1 MVKSGNIKVLDGW
14 RGISILLVLAA
25 HLLPLGPK
33 SWGLNF
39 ATGVLG
45 MVIFFILSG
54 FLITSILLT
63 DISVPEFLTRR
74 FFRVIPLAWLY
85 FTVVLLF
92 WSASPRSWWSHFF
105 FYANL
110 PPEDFIPMT
119 EHMWSLCVEV
129 QFYIAIAI
137 WYKLTGSRGLLVLP
151 GVALSFT
158 ALRAWNSVDAV
169 IATYYRIDEI
179 LAGCI
184 LALIWHGRIGGGI
197 LEKIKKIPSWLVLIL
212 LIAACLH
219 IGKLYL
225 FRPYFAALLV
235 ATTMLNPESR
245 FSRILSIRPLFFA
258 ASISY
263 ALYVI
268 HPMLAHSWL
277 GSGDLLEKYTKR
289 PLLFIVLVAVAYI
302 STHFHEQK
310 WISVGKKFSQR
321 IRINAQYFRK
331 SQ

>member
-1 MVKSGNIKVLDGW
+1 MNQNGHIKVLDGW

-63 DISVPEFLTRR
+63 GISVPEFLTRR

-85 FTVVLLF
+85 FSVVLLA
-92 WSASPRSWWSHFF
+92 WTASPRSWWPHFF
-105 FYANL
+105 FYANM

-129 QFYIAIAI
+129 QFYVAIAI
-137 WYKLTGSRGLLVLP
+137 WYRFAGTRGLLWLP
-151 GVALSFT
+151 WVALSFT

-184 LALIWHGRIGGGI
+184 LALVWHGQIGKNLLGKIQRLPLWLI
-197 LEKIKKIPSWLVLIL
+197 LSL
-212 LIAACLH
+212 LIASCLH

-225 FRPYFAALLV
+225 LRPYFAALLV
-235 ATTMLNPESR
+235 AITMLNPESK
-245 FSRILSIRPLFFA
+245 FSRLLSIRPLLFT

-277 GSGDLLEKYTKR
+277 GSGELLEKYAKR
-289 PLLFIVLVAVAYI
+289 PILFAALLAIAYL
-302 STHFHEQK
+302 STHFYELK
-310 WISVGKKFSQR
+310 WIALGKRLSRQ
-321 IRINAQYFRK
+321 IRQYSTNR
-331 SQ
+331 Q

>member
-1 MVKSGNIKVLDGW
+1 MNQSGHIKVLDGW

-39 ATGVLG
+39 ASGILG

-63 DISVPEFLTRR
+63 GISAPEFLTRR

-85 FTVVLLF
+85 FTLVLLL
-92 WSASPRSWWSHFF
+92 WSASPRSWWPHFF

-129 QFYIAIAI
+129 QFYIVIAI
-137 WYKLTGSRGLLVLP
+137 WYKVAGPRGLLLLP
-151 GVALSFT
+151 WVGLLFT
-158 ALRAWNSVDAV
+158 ILRAWNSVDAV

-179 LAGCI
+179 LAGSI
-184 LALIWHGRIGGGI
+184 LALAWHGRFGEGFFG
-197 LEKIKKIPSWLVLIL
+197 KIKNISPWLMLIF
-212 LIAACLH
+212 LIASCLH

-225 FRPYFAALLV
+225 LRPYFAALLV
-235 ATTMLNPESR
+235 VITMLNPDSF
-245 FSRILSIRPLFFA
+245 FSRLLRIRPLIFT

-277 GSGDLLEKYTKR
+277 GSGDLLEKYMKR
-289 PLLFIVLVAVAYI
+289 PLLFIFLIIIAYL
-302 STHFHEQK
+302 STHFYESR
-310 WISVGKKFSQR
+310 WISLGKKLSKRF
-321 IRINAQYFRK
+321 RIN
-331 SQ
+331 

>member
-1 MVKSGNIKVLDGW
+1 MNSNGHIKVLDGW
-14 RGISILLVLAA
+14 RGMSILLVLAA

-33 SWGLNF
+33 SWELNF

-63 DISVPEFLTRR
+63 NISVPQFLARR

-85 FTVVLLF
+85 CVVVMLL
-92 WSASPRSWWSHFF
+92 WSASPRSWVPHFL

-119 EHMWSLCVEV
+119 EHIWSLCVEV
-129 QFYIAIAI
+129 QFYVAIAI
-137 WYKLTGSRGLLVLP
+137 WFKFMGVRGLYFLP
-151 GVALSFT
+151 WLALCFT

-179 LAGCI
+179 LAGCT
-184 LALIWHGRIGGGI
+184 LALIWHGHIGKGL
-197 LEKIKKIPSWLVLIL
+197 LEKIKKVPLWLIAPL
-212 LIAACLH
+212 LIASCLH

-235 ATTMLNPESR
+235 AVTMLNPESK
-245 FSRILSIRPLFFA
+245 FSRLLSIRPLLFA

-277 GSGDLLEKYTKR
+277 GSGDILEKYAKR
-289 PLLFIVLVAVAYI
+289 PILLFLLVSIAYI
-302 STHFHEQK
+302 STHFYELRWIDLGKSLSRHMQK
-310 WISVGKKFSQR
+310 
-321 IRINAQYFRK
+321 N
-331 SQ
+331 